1 MRKIYYFFIILFIG
15 LLALELTFEPSESL
29 KKEMAQQHDLQIAS
43 LVSDTNL
50 IANTTETSVLSNF
63 EVETDANFMVSDT
76 LTWKLLGVIKYVKK
90 PHPDYPEGV
99 MFPVINSTLKTKA
112 KKKVVLS
119 GFIIPIDATNYALSK
134 NVFASCF
141 FCGQAGP
148 ESITGI
154 KFRGKTPKL
163 RTDQYVTLEG
173 IFRYNDDN
181 VDDWIYHIEDAVITK
196 GN

>member
-1 MRKIYYFFIILFIG
+1 MRKIYYFFIVLFVG
-15 LLALELTFEPSESL
+15 LLALELTFEPSESF
-29 KKEMAQQHDLQIAS
+29 KKEMAQQNDLQIAS
-43 LVSDTNL
+43 LVSDTNF

-63 EVETDANFMVSDT
+63 EVETDADFMVSDT

>member
-1 MRKIYYFFIILFIG
+1 MRKIYYFFIVLFVG
-15 LLALELTFEPSESL
+15 LLALELTFEPSESF

-63 EVETDANFMVSDT
+63 EVETDADFMVSDT